1 MAKQIITPE
10 VILLSDPGE
19 LIEETQAI
27 QESEEAGVK
36 TQYPISND
44 DEMNVPLVFQKQAEG
59 LSDERVSAEARL
71 WKIAI
76 SCEVTDPHLLRYFQ
90 LMGHW

>member
-10 VILLSDPGE
+10 VLLLSDPRE

-27 QESEEAGVK
+27 QESEQNGVK
-36 TQYPISND
+36 VQYPISND
-44 DEMNVPLVFQKQAEG
+44 DEMNIPLVFQKQAEG
-59 LSDERVSAEARL
+59 LSDESVSYEARL

-76 SCEVTDPHLLRYFQ
+76 TCEVCSSSLSCRSH
-90 LMGHW
+90 